1 MTECT
6 MLRIT
11 IEQCREQA
19 IELRHQYPIVLDH
32 PITFHL
38 CGEGGKIVA
47 TWLDPHFGLFQT
59 EGSNGHMSVSS
70 VPSHLWCEN
79 LAVGGSRE
87 IPAIEEQGPQTRQ
100 KE

>member
-1 MTECT
+1 

-19 IELRHQYPIVLDH
+19 ILLRNQYPIVLDH

-38 CGEGGKIVA
+38 CGEGGKTLA

-59 EGSNGHMSVSS
+59 EGSDGHMSVQS
-70 VPSHLWCEN
+70 VPSHLWCEK
-79 LAVGGSRE
+79 LEVVKSHP
-87 IPAIEEQGPQTRQ
+87 IPEA
-100 KE
+100 